1 MDDFEGNYKIE
12 RMKRLKIYIDVIMII
27 IIYNS
32 FIDFLK

>member
-1 MDDFEGNYKIE
+1 MDDLEGNYKIE